1 MESKKRLS
9 RKGVIVVCVV
19 SLLIGLYSGVFLS
32 RILSKPVGFN
42 RGIFD
47 QVAGLLESE
56 YLDTVES
63 DLDVRQR
70 LLKGL
75 ASGLGDPYT
84 SYMEPQEADNLTSTI
99 NVSFVGIGVTY
110 SKIHKGGIVM
120 QVFKDSPAYK
130 AGIKAGDI
138 ITHVNGNKIES
149 YSVDKIKEMI
159 LGKPNTQ
166 VQVRVLR
173 LGEYHDISIVRDK
186 VEASLEGEI
195 KTVDGVMHGL
205 IKIISFGDTTAKLLE
220 EKLKVFKD
228 AGVEKIIIDL
238 RGNPGGYLTSVKDIL
253 DLFIEDGKTLLSV
266 EYKNE
271 QKTDIKA
278 TSREKYVFKEGAV
291 LINGSSASSSEVMAA
306 AMQELLGYKL
316 IGTKT
321 FGKGIVQTQ
330 AVLSDNSTLKYTHAR
345 WLTPKGKC
353 IHNVGIEPDVEV
365 KYMSADDI
373 TLFDLDKSY
382 EYDDVSEYVE
392 ALQRLLNMLGY
403 HVDREDGY
411 FSLKTKQQLQA
422 FEKTY
427 HLEVDGVFEQED
439 LSVLLS
445 NLVYELTYNSE
456 DTVYTQALEV
466 IK

>member
-345 WLTPKGKC
+345 WLTPKGK
-353 IHNVGIEPDVEV
+353 
-365 KYMSADDI
+365 
-373 TLFDLDKSY
+373 
-382 EYDDVSEYVE
+382 
-392 ALQRLLNMLGY
+392 
-403 HVDREDGY
+403 
-411 FSLKTKQQLQA
+411 
-422 FEKTY
+422 
-427 HLEVDGVFEQED
+427 
-439 LSVLLS
+439 
-445 NLVYELTYNSE
+445 
-456 DTVYTQALEV
+456 
-466 IK
+466 